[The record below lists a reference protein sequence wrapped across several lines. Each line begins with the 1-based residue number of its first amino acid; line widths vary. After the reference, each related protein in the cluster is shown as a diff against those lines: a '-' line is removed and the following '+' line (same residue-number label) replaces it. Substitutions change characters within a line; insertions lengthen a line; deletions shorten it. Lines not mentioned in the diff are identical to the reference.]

1 MIESQ
6 VEAYTLKHNKK
17 PQSIDE
23 LIADGYIKENQKN
36 CKSGAT
42 ITINNGEVIAN

>member
-6 VEAYTLKHNKK
+6 VEAYTLKHKK

-23 LIADGYIKENQKN
+23 LIADGYIKENQKIVN
-36 CKSGAT
+36 QVLLSQLTMVK
-42 ITINNGEVIAN
+42 